1 MTVRELIK
9 ELKKYPKDANIDL
22 SIMHYGKHITSEHNL
37 YSCCLN
43 NIEYRKA
50 DIALNGEV
58 LDSETVEL
66 QYIYKIEENT
76 KDDK

>member
-1 MTVRELIK
+1 MTVKDLIK
-9 ELKKYPKDANIDL
+9 ELKKYPKNANIDL
-22 SIMHYGKHITSEHNL
+22 SIMYYGKHITSEHNL

-43 NIEYRKA
+43 NIEYKKA
-50 DIALNGEV
+50 DVALDGEI

-66 QYIYKIEENT
+66 QYIYKIKGDK